1 MRQVQNIFFLT
12 QLQIKQELE
21 VLGFQV
27 FALLAYINVSPLKN
41 IKQKIRNS
49 RDEVLLIVFKTLI
62 KSSKKITVKE
72 TYSEE
77 TYT

>member
-1 MRQVQNIFFLT
+1 MRQVQNIFLT

-49 RDEVLLIVFKTLI
+49 RDEVLLIVFKNFNKIL
-62 KSSKKITVKE
+62 KKNN
-72 TYSEE
+72 SERNL
-77 TYT
+77 

>member
-27 FALLAYINVSPLKN
+27 FALLAYIIVSPLKN
-41 IKQKIRNS
+41 IKRKIRNS

-72 TYSEE
+72 TYCEE